1 MEATDKGHFQCDQ
14 AGNLLCYIICHLQ
27 QIKIAQRQNIGRNR
41 IINCQVLDKPFKNCP
56 RIFKIGHCVEFS
68 PNLVTLVTLLHLGY
82 YHVMTFGEKTLSRW
96 MRIVAAAA
104 LLCLAPTC

>member
-96 MRIVAAAA
+96 KGE
-104 LLCLAPTC
+104 